1 MKTKN
6 LVLCAMFI
14 ALGVIFPQLFHMI
27 PQGGMLFSPMHIP
40 VLMCGLLVGPLE
52 GLICGLA
59 TPFLSHLIFQ
69 MPPAPRLP
77 GMLVELAVYGL
88 VAGLMMKLLKNK
100 EGMAKIYISLIVAM
114 LAGRIVAGL
123 VNAFILN
130 AGNYSLNAWIT
141 GYFVTGIIGIVSH
154 LIIIP
159 LVVRALQKA
168 NLSTI

>member
-6 LVLCAMFI
+6 LVLTAMFI
-14 ALGVIFPQLFHMI
+14 ALGILFPQLFHTI
-27 PQGGMLFSPMHIP
+27 PNAGALFSPMHIP
-40 VLMCGLLVGPLE
+40 VLVCGLLIGPFE

-59 TPFLSHLIFQ
+59 TPFLSHLIFT
-69 MPPAPRLP
+69 MPRAPRLP

-88 VAGLMMKLLKNK
+88 IAGLMMKLLKDQK
-100 EGMAKIYISLIVAM
+100 GVLKIYISLIVAM

-141 GYFVTGIIGIVSH
+141 GYFVTGIMGLIGH

-159 LVVRALQKA
+159 PLVKLLEK
-168 NLSTI
+168 IK